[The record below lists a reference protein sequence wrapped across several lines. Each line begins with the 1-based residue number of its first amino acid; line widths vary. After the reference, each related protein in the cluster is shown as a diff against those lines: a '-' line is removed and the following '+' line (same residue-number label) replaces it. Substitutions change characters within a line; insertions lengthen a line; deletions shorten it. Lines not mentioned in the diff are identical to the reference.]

1 MPKRF
6 TDTGL
11 WQKEWFLKYTMKQ
24 KLLLRFLY
32 DNCDNAGVYDPNY
45 SLLRVYIGE
54 EVTESD
60 IISLNTNKE
69 KVRKLPNGKFY
80 LMQFIKF
87 QQGNFL
93 NPKNNAHKQ
102 IIQLLK
108 ENGITLEKALNDEN
122 EELLSPY
129 EAPNNPQ
136 ASPLLAPSKPLNSP
150 YEAPNNPQ
158 ASPPSNSNSLGNS
171 LGKTTEYLTNNNLN
185 NKNDFSKNL
194 NESEVVQCS
203 VDFGKQ
209 VRIGHNFKINFD
221 DEFFNPYRHASPDL
235 AASVESWLIKNKL
248 GNMVDKSFICKQ
260 IANFAKKQGKYNE
273 LLGD

>member
-136 ASPLLAPSKPLNSP
+136 ASP
-150 YEAPNNPQ
+150 
-158 ASPPSNSNSLGNS
+158 PSNSNSLGNS

>member
-11 WQKEWFLKYTMKQ
+11 WQKEWFLNYTMKQ

-32 DNCDNAGVYDPNY
+32 DNCDNAGIYEPNY

-102 IIQLLK
+102 IIQLLRS
-108 ENGITLEKALNDEN
+108 NGITLEKALNDEN
-122 EELLSPY
+122 EELLSPLL
-129 EAPNNPQ
+129 
-136 ASPLLAPSKPLNSP
+136 SPCNPLNSP
-150 YEAPNNPQ
+150 CEAPNNPQ
-158 ASPPSNSNSLGNS
+158 ASPPSNSNS

-185 NKNDFSKNL
+185 NKNDFSKKL

-209 VRIGHNFKINFD
+209 ILIGENFKINFE
-221 DEFFNPYRHASPDL
+221 DEFFFPYRLASSFL
-235 AASVESWLIKNKL
+235 AKSVEDWIIKNKL
-248 GNMVDKSFICKQ
+248 GCRVDKNFICKQ
-260 IANFAKKQGKYNE
+260 IVNFAKKQGKYNE
-273 LLGD
+273 LLGIDKL

>member
-11 WQKEWFLKYTMKQ
+11 WQKEWFLKYSMKQ

-32 DNCDNAGVYDPNY
+32 DNCDNAGIYEPNY

-54 EVTESD
+54 DVTESD

-80 LMQFIKF
+80 LLQFIKF

-102 IIQLLK
+102 IIQLLR
-108 ENGITLEKALNDEN
+108 ENGIKLEKALNDEN
-122 EELLSPY
+122 EELLSPLL
-129 EAPNNPQ
+129 APCKPLV
-136 ASPLLAPSKPLNSP
+136 SPLLAPCK
-150 YEAPNNPQ
+150 PQ

-185 NKNDFSKNL
+185 NNNSVSKNL
-194 NESEVVQCS
+194 SESEVVQFS

-209 VRIGHNFKINFD
+209 ILIGQNFKINFD
-221 DEFFNPYRHASPDL
+221 DEFFNPYRHASPEL
-235 AASVESWLIKNKL
+235 KASVENWLIKNKL
-248 GNMVDKSFICKQ
+248 GVIVDKNFICKQ
-260 IANFAKKQGKYNE
+260 IVNFAKKQGKYKE
-273 LLGD
+273 LLGVDEND

>member
-11 WQKEWFLKYTMKQ
+11 WQKEWFLKYSMKQ

-32 DNCDNAGVYDPNY
+32 DNCDNAGIYEPNY

-54 EVTESD
+54 DVTESD

-80 LMQFIKF
+80 LLQFIKF

-102 IIQLLK
+102 IIQLLR
-108 ENGITLEKALNDEN
+108 ENGIKLEKALNDEN
-122 EELLSPY
+122 EELLSP
-129 EAPNNPQ
+129 
-136 ASPLLAPSKPLNSP
+136 LLAPCKPLNSP
-150 YEAPNNPQ
+150 YEAPTNPQ

-203 VDFGKQ
+203 VDFGKKI
-209 VRIGHNFKINFD
+209 RIGQNFKINFD
-221 DEFFNPYRHASPDL
+221 DEFFNPYRHASHDL
-235 AASVESWLIKNKL
+235 ALSVENWLIKNKL
-248 GNMVDKSFICKQ
+248 GVIVDKNFICKQ
-260 IANFAKKQGKYNE
+260 IVNFSKKQGKYNE
-273 LLGD
+273 LLGVDEND